1 MSFIG
6 CATYVS
12 GDLNTDNLS
21 SVDFPFEQVFI
32 SETNTIDPDQKIFN
46 EYGRP
51 DQKNETAISKLELD
65 YIIPSDYDGGI
76 CSLVT
81 MGTLG
86 IFPCYNNY
94 KGIVKATLVTKGVP
108 ILKTEITFRLHV
120 FYGWLALGLFSLIPE
135 ENQVGIN
142 EGSGIQGAMNGLV
155 RSRLSKR
162 IQKLIE
168 EKEKGEPK

>member
-1 MSFIG
+1 M
-6 CATYVS
+6 S
-12 GDLNTDNLS
+12 GDLNTDSLS
-21 SVDFPFEQVFI
+21 SVAYPFENVYI
-32 SETNTIDPDQKIFN
+32 IETNKVSPDERIFYEEEKPAKRIDKEVDRLEL
-46 EYGRP
+46 EYG
-51 DQKNETAISKLELD
+51 
-65 YIIPSDYDGGI
+65 IPSDYDGGI

-94 KGIVKATLVTKGVP
+94 KGTVNATLVTKGVP

-120 FYGWLALGLFSLIPE
+120 FYGWLALGLSSLIPE
-135 ENQVGIN
+135 DNQVGIN

-168 EKEKGEPK
+168 EKTVGEAK